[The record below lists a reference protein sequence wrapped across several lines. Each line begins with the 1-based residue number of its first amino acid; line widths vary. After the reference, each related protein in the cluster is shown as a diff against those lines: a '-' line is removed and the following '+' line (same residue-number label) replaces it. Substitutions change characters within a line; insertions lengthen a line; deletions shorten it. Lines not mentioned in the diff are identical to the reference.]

1 MNKKTISLFISLLAI
16 LVLVLGAC
24 VPQATPTAEMPE
36 ETEPAVE
43 EPAAPEE
50 PVEEVVEEP
59 VEEEVEAPAP
69 EEEEVPEEEAEA
81 APVEEA
87 PEGEGVKI
95 GFLAGVQ
102 DPFYFTMQRG
112 AENAIERF
120 GAELVVQIPD
130 NWNAT
135 VQTPML
141 DAMVARGDLDFL
153 FLAPVDKEAMVAPLQ
168 NAYDS
173 GLPLL
178 TVDTFIGDGNY
189 FDGPVTFPLS
199 YIGSDNVRGG
209 LIACEALAQAIGESG
224 KVYIQNV
231 KPGISTTDQRE
242 EGCKQALENY
252 PDIELVGVDYN
263 DDDPSKA
270 QAQVEAMLQREPDL
284 GGIFGT
290 NVFSAQGA
298 GQVVQNQGLSGVVK
312 VVAFDATETA
322 IEMLRNGTVDLV
334 IAQKPFDMGYFAV
347 EMAMAFLDGVTSI
360 PPRVPTGY
368 QVITLDNVDDPEVA
382 KYIYTAGTGEATST
396 AAEKKIGFLAGVQ
409 DPFYFTMQRGAENAI
424 ERFGAELVVQIPDN
438 WNATVQT
445 PMLDAMVARGDL
457 DFLFLAP
464 VDKEA
469 MVAPLQNAYDS
480 GLPLLTVDTFIG
492 DGNYF
497 DGPVTF
503 PLSYIGSDNV
513 RGGLIACEALA
524 QAIGESGKVYIQNV
538 KPGISTTDQREEGC
552 KQALENY
559 PDIELVGVD
568 YNDDDP
574 SKAQAQ
580 VEAMLQREP
589 DLGGIF
595 GTNVFSAQGAGQV
608 VQNQGLSGVVKVVA
622 FDATETAI
630 EMLRNGTVD
639 LVIAQIPADMGYFAV
654 QMAMAYLNGVVSIPP
669 RIPTGYQVITLDN
682 VDDPEV
688 AKFIYTK

>member
-1 MNKKTISLFISLLAI
+1 MVQNQGLSGKVKVVAFDATETAI
-16 LVLVLGAC
+16 EMLRNGTVDLVIAQKPFDMGYF
-24 VPQATPTAEMPE
+24 
-36 ETEPAVE
+36 AVE
-43 EPAAPEE
+43 MALAYLDDVSSIPPRIPTGYQVITLENVDDPDVAKYIYTAGTGEATSTAAEK
-50 PVEEVVEEP
+50 
-59 VEEEVEAPAP
+59 
-69 EEEEVPEEEAEA
+69 
-81 APVEEA
+81 
-87 PEGEGVKI
+87 KI

-112 AENAIERF
+112 AEKATERF
-120 GAELVVQIPD
+120 GSELVVQIPD

-189 FDGPVTFPLS
+189 SDGPVTFPLS

-209 LIACEALAQAIGESG
+209 LIGCEALAKAIGESG

-242 EGCKQALENY
+242 EGCKEALANY

-270 QAQVEAMLQREPDL
+270 QAQVEAMLQREPEL
-284 GGIFGT
+284 AGIFGT

-298 GQVVQNQGLSGVVK
+298 GQVVQNQGLSGK
-312 VVAFDATETA
+312 
-322 IEMLRNGTVDLV
+322 
-334 IAQKPFDMGYFAV
+334 
-347 EMAMAFLDGVTSI
+347 
-360 PPRVPTGY
+360 
-368 QVITLDNVDDPEVA
+368 
-382 KYIYTAGTGEATST
+382 
-396 AAEKKIGFLAGVQ
+396 
-409 DPFYFTMQRGAENAI
+409 
-424 ERFGAELVVQIPDN
+424 
-438 WNATVQT
+438 
-445 PMLDAMVARGDL
+445 
-457 DFLFLAP
+457 
-464 VDKEA
+464 
-469 MVAPLQNAYDS
+469 
-480 GLPLLTVDTFIG
+480 
-492 DGNYF
+492 
-497 DGPVTF
+497 
-503 PLSYIGSDNV
+503 
-513 RGGLIACEALA
+513 
-524 QAIGESGKVYIQNV
+524 
-538 KPGISTTDQREEGC
+538 
-552 KQALENY
+552 
-559 PDIELVGVD
+559 
-568 YNDDDP
+568 
-574 SKAQAQ
+574 
-580 VEAMLQREP
+580 
-589 DLGGIF
+589 
-595 GTNVFSAQGAGQV
+595 
-608 VQNQGLSGVVKVVA
+608 VKVVA

-639 LVIAQIPADMGYFAV
+639 LVIAQIPSDMGYFAV